1 MEDGIND
8 INYALAAYR
17 ICTPE
22 ETFEKIG
29 PIIKKIGVTRT
40 ARIDGLDRIGIPVF
54 SSIRPS
60 AKDGAIS
67 VYAGKGATEI
77 QAKVS
82 STMEAIERY
91 SAEFDENSK
100 LELVKKPKNPV
111 NLDELI
117 LPGGKNAEFTD
128 TNEVDWVSGTDII
141 SGKTFEVPINS
152 IVHPYDGKQL
162 FRSNTNGLA
171 SGNSMEEAI
180 FHGMLEVIERDS
192 WSISELS
199 KNTYKRV
206 NVDNAKNPLIHELI
220 EKFKSAKIN
229 VILKDLT
236 SEVGIPTIA
245 AVSDDDILKDPSLLC
260 MGVGCH
266 IHPEIAVLRALT
278 EVAQSRAT
286 QIHGAREDT
295 NRGDII
301 RRIDYERM
309 KRAHKKWYTFKEEV
323 NIENIENK
331 AKLNI
336 KKDIETLKNTLKEN
350 GFDKIITVN
359 LKKTEIDVVR
369 VIIPKME
376 LYSVDRDRIS
386 LWIKERIRRNLEKNL
401 DLI

>member
-1 MEDGIND
+1 MEND
-8 INYALAAYR
+8 INYSLAAYR

-22 ETFEKIG
+22 ETFKKIE
-29 PIIKKIGVTRT
+29 PIIKEIGVTRT

-100 LELVKKPKNPV
+100 LELIKEPENPI
-111 NLDELI
+111 NLDDLI
-117 LPGGKNAEFTD
+117 LPGGKSAEFSD
-128 TNEVDWVSGTDII
+128 ISGIEWVKGTDII

-152 IVHPYDGKQL
+152 VVHPHDGKKL

-171 SGNSMEEAI
+171 SGNSEEEAV
-180 FHGMLEVIERDS
+180 FHGMLEVIERDA

-199 KNTYKRV
+199 KNTYKKV
-206 NVDNAKNPLIHELI
+206 NVENSENPLISELL
-220 EKFKSAKIN
+220 EKFKKAKIN

-245 AVSDDDILKDPSLLC
+245 AITDDDVLKDPALLC

-295 NRGDII
+295 NRGDVV
-301 RRIDYERM
+301 RRISYDRM
-309 KRAHKKWYTFKEEV
+309 KRVHKKWYTFKDEV
-323 NIENIENK
+323 NIEDIENR

-336 KKDIETLKNTLKEN
+336 KKDIETVKNTLKEN
-350 GFDKIITVN
+350 GFDKVITVGLN
-359 LKKTEIDVVR
+359 KTIIDVSR

-376 LYSVDRDRIS
+376 VYSVDRDRIS
-386 LWIKERIRRNLEKNL
+386 LWVKERVRRNLEKNL

>member
-1 MEDGIND
+1 MEDD
-8 INYALAAYR
+8 INYTLAAYR

-22 ETFEKIG
+22 ETFEKIE
-29 PIIKKIGVTRT
+29 PIIKEIGVTRT

-100 LELVKKPKNPV
+100 LELTKEPENPI
-111 NLDELI
+111 NLDDLI
-117 LPGGKNAEFTD
+117 LPGGKSAEYTD
-128 TNEVDWVSGTDII
+128 TKGIDWVIGKDII
-141 SGKTFEVPINS
+141 SGKSFDVPINS
-152 IVHPYDGKQL
+152 AVHPHDGKKL

-171 SGNSMEEAI
+171 SGNSEEEAV
-180 FHGMLEVIERDS
+180 FHGMLEVIERDA

-199 KNTYKRV
+199 KNTYRKV
-206 NVDNAKNPLIHELI
+206 NVENAKNPLIFELL
-220 EKFKSAKIN
+220 EKFKKAKIN
-229 VILKDLT
+229 IILKDLT
-236 SEVGIPTIA
+236 SEVGIPTVA
-245 AVSDDDILKDPSLLC
+245 AISDDDVLKDPALLC

-266 IHPEIAVLRALT
+266 LHPEIAVLRALT

-295 NRGDII
+295 NRGDVVRKISY
-301 RRIDYERM
+301 DRM
-309 KRAHKKWYTFKEEV
+309 KRAHKKWYTFKNEI
-323 NIENIENK
+323 NIEDMPNN
-331 AKLNI
+331 AKLNL
-336 KKDIETLKNTLKEN
+336 KKDIETVKEILKQN
-350 GFDKIITVN
+350 GFDKIITVKLN
-359 LKKTEIDVVR
+359 KTDIDVSR

-376 LYSVDRDRIS
+376 MYSVDRDRIS
-386 LWIKERIRRNLEKNL
+386 LWIKDRIRRNLESNL
-401 DLI
+401 NLI